1 MTKATYKRES
11 LVGSHVSGTRVYDG
25 GAKAWRHVI
34 RDATEREIER
44 ET

>member
-11 LVGSHVSGTRVYDG
+11 LVGSHVSGARVYDG
-25 GAKAWRHVI
+25 RAKAWRHVI
-34 RDATEREIER
+34 RDAPEREMER